1 MRRDETIRRLRE
13 LQPFFKAKG
22 VTRVRVFGSHAR
34 DEAGPDSDLDL
45 IVEFEPGR
53 TPDMWSFVGLGLELG
68 DTLGVAVDLFTP
80 DSLHPL
86 LKDKIE
92 RTAVEA

>member
-1 MRRDETIRRLRE
+1 MTRQETIERLKR
-13 LQPFFKAKG
+13 LKPFFEEKG
-22 VTRVRVFGSHAR
+22 VRRVRFFGSHAR

-53 TPDMWSFVGLGLELG
+53 TPDLWSFVGIGLELG
-68 DTLGVAVDLFTP
+68 DKLGVEVDLFTP

-92 RTAVEA
+92 GAAIEA

>member
-1 MRRDETIRRLRE
+1 MTRAETLERLRA
-13 LQPFFKAKG
+13 LRPFFQERG
-22 VTRVRVFGSHAR
+22 VSRVRVFGSHAR

-53 TPDMWSFVGLGLELG
+53 TPDLWSFVGIGLDLG
-68 DTLGVAVDLFTP
+68 DRLGVEVDLFTP

-86 LKDKIE
+86 LRRKIE
-92 RTAVEA
+92 DAAVEA